1 MYRAGLCQLS
11 SLSGATFSGCGASRL
26 SSFQNT
32 QRDGCPA
39 PVVKAPCSGGKVVGT
54 CEIESEGSSGVRRGR
69 GNIVLLMGHS

>member
-11 SLSGATFSGCGASRL
+11 SLSEATFSGCGASRL

-39 PVVKAPCSGGKVVGT
+39 PVVKAPCSGGKVLARSRAKEVPEFVVAAAIS
-54 CEIESEGSSGVRRGR
+54 CC
-69 GNIVLLMGHS
+69 